1 MNIILVILNSLA
13 LFISVVALLRTIKKD
28 KIQQTKIIKVR
39 IMVHSVLDK
48 EIWTKKMEI
57 EVINWSRKKLFLDR
71 IRIEFSFQS
80 KPDEESKSFGF
91 PIQVFSEPEEIINLK
106 RLNKNDFMPLPYN
119 SIDEIENGELLIQ
132 AFISDSMGNNYVSEI
147 YSFSELHEENEM
159 NELFLKN

>member
-1 MNIILVILNSLA
+1 MNTMLVILNSLA

-28 KIQQTKIIKVR
+28 KIEQTKIIKVR
-39 IMVHSVLDK
+39 IRVHSVLDK
-48 EIWTKKMEI
+48 GIWTKKMEI

-80 KPDEESKSFGF
+80 KTDGKSKSFGF

-106 RLNKNDFMPLPYN
+106 RLNENNFMPLPYN

-147 YSFSELHEENEM
+147 YSFSKLHEENEM